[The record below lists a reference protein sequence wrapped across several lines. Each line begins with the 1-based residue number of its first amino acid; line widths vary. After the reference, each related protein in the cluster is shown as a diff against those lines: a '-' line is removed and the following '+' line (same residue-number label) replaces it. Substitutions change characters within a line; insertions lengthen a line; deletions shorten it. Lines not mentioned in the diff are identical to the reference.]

1 MKILLIEDDQKTVN
15 YLKKGLTE
23 LSFNVDSATDGR
35 EGLFL
40 AKEYQ
45 YDLIILDVMLPLL
58 DGWTV
63 IQRIREH
70 NKITPILFL
79 SARDSIEERVKGF
92 ELGADDYLIKPFA
105 FSELAARI
113 KSIVRRGQQQQIIS
127 LQIDDLNIDLVSHK
141 VSRAGKNIEL
151 TPKEFALLTL
161 LARRQGNMVSRTII
175 AEQVWGIHFETDTN
189 TIDVAIKRLRQK
201 IDLPF
206 NRKLIHTVRGIGY
219 VLEARD

>member
-15 YLKKGLTE
+15 YLTKGLTE
-23 LSFNVDSATDGR
+23 LGYSIDNATDGR

-63 IQRIREH
+63 IQRIREQ

-113 KSIVRRGQQQQIIS
+113 KSIVRRGQQQQVVS
-127 LQIDDLNIDLVSHK
+127 MQIDDLNIDLVSHK

-151 TPKEFALLTL
+151 TPKEFSLLTL
-161 LARRQGNMVSRTII
+161 LARRQGSMVSRTII

-219 VLEARD
+219 VLEVRE